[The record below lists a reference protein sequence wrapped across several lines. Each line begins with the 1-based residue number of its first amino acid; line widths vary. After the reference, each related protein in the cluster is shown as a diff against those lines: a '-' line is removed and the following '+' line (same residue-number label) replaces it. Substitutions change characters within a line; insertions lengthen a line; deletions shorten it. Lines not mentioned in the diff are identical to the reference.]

1 MRERAAADPGRLR
14 TTKRFLLSIALGA
27 GVVGAGCASD
37 SGGRAD
43 ESERPAKRRRTA
55 SQQNSFEKSA
65 GAREMA
71 LENEVGVYE
80 VADIEET
87 MAAHM
92 DDVRGCYGRAGKAKK
107 YAGGKVMLRFFVSG
121 DGKPQDVL
129 VVANDLGN
137 YDVERCLVDVG
148 RHVKFPPPD
157 GKKATTFEYPVEFLS
172 THDVDVQDL
181 EDSLKID
188 RDVGNAMKTLANC
201 GAVSPTGAAAVF
213 YVDPRGSIAS
223 VGFAAESPL
232 DEQAGACV
240 AAEMRRWKMS
250 ASLPG
255 RMLRCRANIPAVI
268 ASASPAPEP
277 PPARPA
283 ALSAAARKRRK

>member
-1 MRERAAADPGRLR
+1 MRERTAADPRRLR
-14 TTKRFLLSIALGA
+14 TAKGLLLSLAMGA
-27 GVVGAGCASD
+27 GVVGAGCASE

-43 ESERPAKRRRTA
+43 ATDRPAKRRRTA
-55 SQQNSFEKSA
+55 AHQDSFEKSA

-71 LENEVGVYE
+71 LENEVGVYD

-87 MAAHM
+87 MATHL
-92 DDVRGCYGRAGKAKK
+92 DDVRGCYNRAGKAKK
-107 YAGGKVMLRFFVSG
+107 YAAGKVMLRFFVSG
-121 DGKPQDVL
+121 EGKPQDVL

-148 RHVKFPPPD
+148 RHVKFPPPE
-157 GKKATTFEYPVEFLS
+157 GKKATTFEYPVEFRS
-172 THDVDVQDL
+172 TQDVDVQDL
-181 EDSLKID
+181 DDSLKID
-188 RDVGNAMKTLANC
+188 RDVGNAMKTLVNC
-201 GAVSPTGAAAVF
+201 GAVSPTGASAVF
-213 YVDPRGSIAS
+213 YVSPKGAIAS

-240 AAEMRRWKMS
+240 ADEMRRWKMS

-268 ASASPAPEP
+268 AMASAAAPEP
-277 PPARPA
+277 SARPA
-283 ALSAAARKRRK
+283 ALSAAARKRRR